1 MDTANDANKMAKVQE
16 ESKRPAGYTQTT
28 GRGPVYKDRHENKEC
43 MGIDL
48 GSQRSIVGVS

>member
-1 MDTANDANKMAKVQE
+1 MVAAQE
-16 ESKRPAGYTQTT
+16 ESKRPAGHTQVNEQTT
-28 GRGPVYKDRHENKEC
+28 GQDPVYKDRHENKEC